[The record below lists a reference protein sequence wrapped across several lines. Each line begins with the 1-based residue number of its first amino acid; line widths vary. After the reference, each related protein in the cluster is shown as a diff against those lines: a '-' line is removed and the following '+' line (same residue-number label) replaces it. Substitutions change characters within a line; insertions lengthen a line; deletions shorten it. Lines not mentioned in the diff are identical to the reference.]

1 MSSSSIQQD
10 RKNINMINTMYKF
23 SNFSQSDTV
32 ITCITL
38 TWRNR
43 RNDRTVVDQI
53 VQYLG
58 QRHSDRLLT
67 WLHPLSCLSC
77 NTATYGQYGQYGSQ
91 HIVTVII
98 AQSRQFVAQQPNQ
111 LTATMSTVS
120 QVNEFQK
127 LNQTDCI
134 QHCSRY

>member
-32 ITCITL
+32 I

-77 NTATYGQYGQYGSQ
+77 NTATYGQHGQYGQYGSQ

-98 AQSRQFVAQQPNQ
+98 AQLR
-111 LTATMSTVS
+111 
-120 QVNEFQK
+120 
-127 LNQTDCI
+127 
-134 QHCSRY
+134 